1 MNIEERWRDG
11 RRFRGMIEE
20 DGEVEMD
27 RVMTTEGKEKM
38 EDRLQER
45 WMDEKQMEECKK
57 VGGMLSGITSEI

>member
-11 RRFRGMIEE
+11 RRFRGIIEE
-20 DGEVEMD
+20 DGEVDD

-38 EDRLQER
+38 EDWLQER

-57 VGGMLSGITSEI
+57 DGGMLSGITSEK